1 MEGWESFSASS
12 YPKMKLK
19 ISPYYI
25 YMESAPHT
33 PPSPPFN
40 SQISSRLT
48 VSLLLLVKRFVRL
61 CPNMRPLM
69 RVIKITQNSRL

>member
-1 MEGWESFSASS
+1 MDGWESFGVSS

-33 PPSPPFN
+33 PPSPPF
-40 SQISSRLT
+40 ISLIFNHLA